1 MFCLDKPKFGG
12 PNKKKNACQARK
24 CVNMSTK
31 SGPEQSEVDD
41 LSDESM
47 IEEGGVAED
56 SFKDLSCSEKLD
68 FIPEDHEDVKKIDI
82 KPVTRGSANVKKET
96 SAKPAVKKR
105 RISLDESEVRQK
117 PPRNNKSLVTKQ
129 KRYSATNS

>member
-47 IEEGGVAED
+47 MEGGGVAED

-68 FIPEDHEDVKKIDI
+68 FIPEDHEEKKIDI

-105 RISLDESEVRQK
+105 RISLDEFEVRQ
-117 PPRNNKSLVTKQ
+117 
-129 KRYSATNS
+129 